1 MKIKSKGQARRIA
14 TQTNSKTRV
23 VVSGGFDPLHKGHVD
38 LFEEASKLG
47 ELTVIVNSD
56 KFLYHKKGYIFMPLE
71 ERIHIVH
78 SIKYV
83 AHVMEVIDTD
93 DTVCETL
100 RVIKPNIFCN
110 GGDRNKKNI
119 PEVELC
125 KEMNI
130 KMMFNVG
137 GTKIQSSSE
146 LVDRIIKHMRE
157 V

>member
-1 MKIKSKGQARRIA
+1 
-14 TQTNSKTRV
+14 
-23 VVSGGFDPLHKGHVD
+23 
-38 LFEEASKLG
+38 
-47 ELTVIVNSD
+47 
-56 KFLYHKKGYIFMPLE
+56 MPLE

>member
-14 TQTNSKTRV
+14 IQTRSKVRV

-56 KFLYHKKGYIFMPLE
+56 KFLHEKKGYIFMPLE
-71 ERIHIVH
+71 ERMHIVH

-100 RVIKPNIFCN
+100 RVIKPDVFCN
-110 GGDRNKKNI
+110 GGDRNKENI
-119 PEVELC
+119 PEVDTC
-125 KEMNI
+125 KELNI
-130 KMMFNVG
+130 EMKWGIG

-146 LVDRIIKHMRE
+146 LVEKIIKHVRE
-157 V
+157 A

>member
-1 MKIKSKGQARRIA
+1 MKIKSKGQARRLAI
-14 TQTNSKTRV
+14 QGDNKVRV

-56 KFLYHKKGYIFMPLE
+56 RFLHEKKGYVFMPLE
-71 ERIHIVH
+71 ERMHIVH

-83 AHVMEVIDTD
+83 SHVMQAIDKD
-93 DTVCETL
+93 QTVCETL
-100 RVIKPNIFCN
+100 RVIKPDIFCN
-110 GGDRNKKNI
+110 GGDRNKKNS
-119 PEVELC
+119 PEVDIC
-125 KEMNI
+125 KEVGIKLAWNI
-130 KMMFNVG
+130 G

-146 LVDRIIKHMRE
+146 LVGNIIKHMRE